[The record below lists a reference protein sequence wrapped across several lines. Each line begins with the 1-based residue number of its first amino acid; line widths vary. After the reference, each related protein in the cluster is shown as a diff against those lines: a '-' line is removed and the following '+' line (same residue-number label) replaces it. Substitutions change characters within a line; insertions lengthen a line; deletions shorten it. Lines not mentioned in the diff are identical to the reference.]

1 MPPVN
6 NKITAYLIQEFRI
19 IKNIPLIKIL
29 NIINQIIKKV
39 GFKVNKQ
46 MINPEQR
53 KNINNDIKILKNIS
67 IFSL

>member
-1 MPPVN
+1 MR
-6 NKITAYLIQEFRI
+6 KT
-19 IKNIPLIKIL
+19 PLIKIL
-29 NIINQIIKKV
+29 NRINQIIKKV

-46 MINPEQR
+46 IIKPEQR